1 MKNPFTSRAVAIVAL
16 AATCFGLAS
25 CIKSDDPYAVIPC
38 PYIGVL
44 DDAAE
49 ITRFK
54 YGGQRDVS
62 DIEFQGRISRIDFD
76 CKKPENKEVVI
87 GKATI
92 YFEFERGMTTTIDRQ
107 FFKLF
112 MALSVNDETII
123 DKSEIML
130 DVQFKEG
137 SRKTTTSKV
146 VKNIRVPTDGE
157 IGSEFHK
164 IYVGFQLSPA
174 EVAYNRTRNQ

>member
-1 MKNPFTSRAVAIVAL
+1 MKNPFTARAVALCVLVATSL
-16 AATCFGLAS
+16 GLVS
-25 CIKSDDPYAVIPC
+25 CIKREDPFAVVPC

-54 YGGQRDVS
+54 YGGQRDIS
-62 DIEFQGRISRIDFD
+62 DIEFKGRIARIDFT

-92 YFEFERGMTTTIDRQ
+92 HAEFERGMTTTIDRQ

-112 MALSVNDETII
+112 LVLSERDEKII
-123 DKSEIML
+123 DKSEFVL
-130 DVQFKEG
+130 DVEFKEG
-137 SRKTTTSKV
+137 RRKTKASTSIKG
-146 VKNIRVPTDGE
+146 IRVPTDGDVPAE
-157 IGSEFHK
+157 YHN
-164 IYVGFQLSPA
+164 IYIGFQLSPA
-174 EVAYNRTRNQ
+174 EVAYNRTKN